1 MATKEELSYV
11 EEKDIMAPREAEPR
25 RASIVLI
32 PSDEKRLLRKID
44 FHLMPV
50 MFILYLLQ
58 YLDKTSLGY
67 TAIMGIIEDTASTL
81 GSLIIFCHANEEIS
95 ILLDLST
102 LGSQASSTSVS
113 SSPVPQLPL
122 PLVLWAAILMCMAV
136 GKDFAGL
143 SVLRTLLGVFE
154 AAINPGFTIITSMFY
169 RPDEHALR
177 HGIWYGGAS
186 IAYIFG
192 GILSY
197 GISFINSSISTWKI
211 LFLLFGAITLAWG
224 IAMYWLLPDNPQTA
238 RFLTPEERKQA
249 FARVQGLRHSAD
261 SRKWN
266 QAQFNEAM
274 IDPRT
279 WLLFLLAITVTLP
292 GGGLTAFSSII
303 TKSFGYDLF
312 QTYLLGM
319 ATGGFLLFF
328 VIFTVVISMYV
339 KDGRCISIA
348 LLNIISLVGCLMV
361 KLVDPQKKLTRLA
374 GLWLIGGYASG
385 FPTILSLISSNV
397 TGHTK
402 KAVVNAVLFLGFCT
416 GYIIGPLTF
425 IAKEAP
431 AYPTAF
437 NIMVACF
444 CGNIAIIMTIRQIMA
459 FANRKRDREYGRP
472 RSSFSEAAGGEELD
486 LEELDETDWQNK
498 SIRYALLQPKKR
510 FRARVAPDQR
520 KRTAQACVACRKR
533 KRKCLQQKNG
543 ICAQCR
549 EHQTTCYFETIPQG
563 STTDYPSRAS
573 FSHATAK
580 YDALSPWEYLSKAK
594 GLSSRWQVPPATQ
607 RQIEDQ
613 MKQLYPGLDL
623 KFDLIRSA
631 AMVMENFRPVGDADT
646 ADGGAASQG
655 SHEHT
660 SGEDC
665 LDDFPRTILQAVG
678 KPMESPSPTSSFD
691 DLDIDHEAVSQVML
705 ELPPWSTASTL
716 IEAFFHYAESNWYYC
731 DQARFWQ
738 RLTSLYEHGIE
749 SDEAN
754 PGFVCLTFMALALG
768 CHFQHLPIPSKTY
781 VQDGLDDNARIL
793 GSRASEML
801 REGDIKTPM
810 PVYNDSLDARNPN
823 KLIRLNAFIDLTKLH
838 SSVARKSTCA
848 SSLEDIL
855 AMEQSL
861 DSWSRNLPDTL
872 RSHELGHMRA
882 TVHLQLMYNLIGCDL
897 GRTQLLWLVKEV
909 INRRVRPASDS
920 AEYQQT
926 KRLAKL
932 CTSSAHTILRLIQ
945 SLRQVGMLASFSYT
959 DFHAS
964 SAAVVI
970 LLLDSILHPR
980 PGIADTVG
988 SGIDT
993 LEMIAAG
1000 NEYAQREDLPTD
1012 DTDPGSVDCHYDAA
1026 DFAALEAIINTDSDL
1041 WDDDQT
1047 SQDLYFFGFGGVGP
1061 SIL

>member
-1 MATKEELSYV
+1 MAANKEDLSYV
-11 EEKDIMAPREAEPR
+11 EEKDIIAPREAEPR
-25 RASIVLI
+25 RASIVLA
-32 PSDEKRLLRKID
+32 PADEKRLLRKID
-44 FHLMPV
+44 FHLLPV

-67 TAIMGIIEDTASTL
+67 TAIMGIIEDTASTPR
-81 GSLIIFCHANEEIS
+81 SL
-95 ILLDLST
+95 LSVY
-102 LGSQASSTSVS
+102 SWVS
-113 SSPVPQLPL
+113 SFFYVGFLVASPVAATAIVKFPVGKVVIVSV
-122 PLVLWAAILMCMAV
+122 VLWAAILMCMAV

-169 RPDEHALR
+169 KPDEHALR

-197 GISFINSSISTWKI
+197 GISFIHGSLSTWKI
-211 LFLLFGAITLAWG
+211 LFLLFGGITLAWG
-224 IAMYWLLPDNPQTA
+224 VAMYWLLPDNPQTA
-238 RFLTPEERKQA
+238 GFLTPEERKQA

-266 QAQFNEAM
+266 MAQFKEAM
-274 IDPRT
+274 IDPRS
-279 WLLFLLAITVTLP
+279 WLLFLLAIFTTLP
-292 GGGLTAFSSII
+292 GGGLTAFGSII

-328 VIFTVVISMYV
+328 VIFTVVISMYF
-339 KDGRCISIA
+339 KNGRCVSIA
-348 LLNIISLVGCLMV
+348 LLNGISVVGCLMI
-361 KLVDPQKKLTRLA
+361 KLVAPEKKLTRLA
-374 GLWLIGGYASG
+374 GLWLIGGYASA
-385 FPTILSLISSNV
+385 FPTILSLISSNI

-402 KAVVNAVLFLGFCT
+402 KAVVNAMLFLGFCT

-431 AYPTAF
+431 GYPTAF

-444 CGNIAIIMTIRQIMA
+444 AMNIVIIISIRQIMA
-459 FANRKRDREYGRP
+459 YVNHKRDREYGRIG
-472 RSSFSEAAGGEELD
+472 SSFSAEAGGEELD

-498 SIRYALLQPKKR
+498 AIRYSL
-510 FRARVAPDQR
+510 
-520 KRTAQACVACRKR
+520 
-533 KRKCLQQKNG
+533 
-543 ICAQCR
+543 
-549 EHQTTCYFETIPQG
+549 
-563 STTDYPSRAS
+563 
-573 FSHATAK
+573 
-580 YDALSPWEYLSKAK
+580 
-594 GLSSRWQVPPATQ
+594 WQVPPATQ
-607 RQIEDQ
+607 RQIEDE

-631 AMVMENFRPVGDADT
+631 AVVMENFRLVEDAG
-646 ADGGAASQG
+646 DGGAQSRGSNEPAS
-655 SHEHT
+655 S
-660 SGEDC
+660 EDC
-665 LDDFPRTILQAVG
+665 LDDFPRTILEAVG

-691 DLDIDHEAVSQVML
+691 DLDIDHEAVSQVLL
-705 ELPPWSTASTL
+705 ELPPWSTATTL
-716 IEAFFHYAESNWYYC
+716 IEAFFHYGESNWYYC

-738 RLTSLYEHGIE
+738 RLTSLYEHGME
-749 SDEAN
+749 SNEAS
-754 PGFVCLTFMALALG
+754 PGFVSFTFMALAIG
-768 CHFQHLPIPSKTY
+768 CHFQHLPTPSKTY
-781 VQDGLDDNARIL
+781 IQDGIDDNSRLL
-793 GSRASEML
+793 GSRYFDAAQKLHSRLMQHISIEDSETSSLAEESRRVFWTVWSIERRFALTMRAPDML
-801 REGDIKTPM
+801 REGDIKTAM
-810 PVYNDSLDARNPN
+810 PVYNDALDARNPS
-823 KLIRLNAFIDLTKLH
+823 KLTRLNAFIDLTKLH

-861 DSWSRNLPDTL
+861 DSWSRNLPDSL

-897 GRTQLLWLVKEV
+897 GRTQLLWLVKEG
-909 INRRVRPASDS
+909 INQRARPTSDS
-920 AEYQQT
+920 TEYQQT

-970 LLLDSILHPR
+970 ILLDSILHPR

-988 SGIDT
+988 AGIDT
-993 LEMIAAG
+993 LEMLATG
-1000 NEYAQREDLPTD
+1000 NEYAQREEDMPAD